1 MQVLIIEEASM
12 LASELVE
19 RLYIL
24 HMALVERNPAF
35 RMVLC
40 YDGDQLPPINGKPLF
55 LSKLV
60 WGKTRVVALQQPQRQ
75 NREDCDIRLLVTDGA
90 KGGKATDRF
99 VAVTCACSAE
109 AIRLLLNIFAQ
120 IRSVA
125 VHCVLEVLS
134 DASNTPTGRLILL
147 RGLSPLSPDPSLSL
161 KGTRVSCLL
170 RA

>member
-75 NREDCDIRLLVTDGA
+75 NREDCDIRRLVTDGA

-99 VAVTCACSAE
+99 VAVTCAVLLKLYVYCS
-109 AIRLLLNIFAQ
+109 IFSHRFD
-120 IRSVA
+120 RSQCIV
-125 VHCVLEVLS
+125 C
-134 DASNTPTGRLILL
+134 L
-147 RGLSPLSPDPSLSL
+147 RYLVTLQTHPQDG
-161 KGTRVSCLL
+161 
-170 RA
+170 